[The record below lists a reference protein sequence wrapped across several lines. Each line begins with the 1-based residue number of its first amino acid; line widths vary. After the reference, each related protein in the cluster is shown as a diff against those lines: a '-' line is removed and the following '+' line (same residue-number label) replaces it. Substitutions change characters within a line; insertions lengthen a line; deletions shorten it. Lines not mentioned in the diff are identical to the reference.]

1 MNELIMLVEI
11 PASGKTTIAKE
22 YEKNGYAWHSSD
34 EIRLEFLLPQTK
46 EGNIETFNILHKRV
60 HEDLKNGKNVIYDA
74 TNMSR
79 KRRIGFLRSLNKI
92 ECFKK
97 CIFTLASIETCKERN
112 LKRENPVPDDVYDKM
127 VSIFS
132 APFVIEGWD
141 EIQVIV
147 TDHSKIKRISKEEL
161 DIDQENPHHRLSLYN
176 HMLTAKNLMESHYG
190 NRLSDV
196 AFYHDIGKLFTKTY
210 WGDDEK
216 AHYPRHENWSAYI
229 YLVENRDKFKSYY
242 DEKLIDN
249 SNDNNTLELLYK
261 SYLIE
266 NHMKFYQDF
275 SSLGSFI
282 EKIEYSHEIKDFQ
295 KRFNLDVLNDLFS
308 INQVDVEA
316 H

>member
-1 MNELIMLVEI
+1 MNELIMLVGI

-22 YEKNGYAWHSSD
+22 YEKNGYVWHSSD

-147 TDHSKIKRISKEEL
+147 TDQSAIKRISKEEL
-161 DIDQENPHHRLSLYN
+161 DIDQENPNHKLSLYN
-176 HMLTAKNLMESHYG
+176 HMIQSKLELEKID
-190 NRLSDV
+190 RKDLSDV
-196 AFYHDIGKLFTKTY
+196 GFYHDIGKLFTKTY
-210 WGDDEK
+210 WGDDGK
-216 AHYPRHENWSAYI
+216 AHYPRHENWSSYI
-229 YLVENRDKFKSYY
+229 YLSENRDKFKSYY
-242 DEKLIDN
+242 DENAIDN
-249 SNDNNTLELLYK
+249 SNDDDVLKLLYK

-266 NHMKFYQDF
+266 NHMKFYQDSLSLCSF
-275 SSLGSFI
+275 ESSIFNSENINNF
-282 EKIEYSHEIKDFQ
+282 EN
-295 KRFNLDVLNDLFS
+295 RFKLNVWEDLNLVHDADLK
-308 INQVDVEA
+308 A